1 MKKGRKLA
9 ESYGYKVTYFVGG
22 NIRYAGGEFRGVVDT
37 KKKTL
42 YIVTAFIGEKG
53 YKNGDTLSFD
63 DKIPEATP
71 KSATA
76 SSPTTNIPTANKN
89 VNEKFSREP
98 ERLNELRR
106 QNEELKQREYAL
118 TLKKSEQAIQGLLRP
133 GTPDGIRTHDL
144 QSRSL
149 TLYPAELRAHL
160 RFSIIANTAAAVKS

>member
-9 ESYGYKVTYFVGG
+9 ESYGYKVTYFMGC
-22 NIRYAGGEFRGVVDT
+22 NIRYAGGEFRSVVDT

-42 YIVTAFIGEKG
+42 YIVTIVTAFIGEKG

-76 SSPTTNIPTANKN
+76 SSRNTNIPNTSKN

-106 QNEELKQREYAL
+106 QNEELKQR
-118 TLKKSEQAIQGLLRP
+118 
-133 GTPDGIRTHDL
+133 
-144 QSRSL
+144 
-149 TLYPAELRAHL
+149 
-160 RFSIIANTAAAVKS
+160 

>member
-22 NIRYAGGEFRGVVDT
+22 NIRYAGGEFRGAVDT

-106 QNEELKQREYAL
+106 QNEELKQREYVL
-118 TLKKSEQAIQGLLRP
+118 TLK
-133 GTPDGIRTHDL
+133 
-144 QSRSL
+144 SRSKRYKACSDL
-149 TLYPAELRAHL
+149 VRPTGFEPTTFR
-160 RFSIIANTAAAVKS
+160 VGV

>member
-22 NIRYAGGEFRGVVDT
+22 NIRYAGGEFRGAVDT

-118 TLKKSEQAIQGLLRP
+118 TLK
-133 GTPDGIRTHDL
+133 
-144 QSRSL
+144 SRSKRYKACSDL
-149 TLYPAELRAHL
+149 
-160 RFSIIANTAAAVKS
+160 S

>member
-118 TLKKSEQAIQGLLRP
+118 TLKKVGASDTRLAPTWYARRDSNPRPSE
-133 GTPDGIRTHDL
+133 
-144 QSRSL
+144 S
-149 TLYPAELRAHL
+149 E
-160 RFSIIANTAAAVKS
+160 F

>member
-1 MKKGRKLA
+1 MPAASSGALL
-9 ESYGYKVTYFVGG
+9 TQ
-22 NIRYAGGEFRGVVDT
+22 

-89 VNEKFSREP
+89 VNKQFSVS
-98 ERLNELRR
+98 RR
-106 QNEELKQREYAL
+106 DL
-118 TLKKSEQAIQGLLRP
+118 TSCGGRM
-133 GTPDGIRTHDL
+133 
-144 QSRSL
+144 RS
-149 TLYPAELRAHL
+149 
-160 RFSIIANTAAAVKS
+160 